1 MVLVKT
7 KQWSCKLC
15 GEKQSLLKEFG
26 RGSGADCRRHVQKLN
41 TLRGAMMEEQDSW
54 LLWKQMET
62 QKVPDNQMRHTQV
75 SCWSKYLD
83 KGEEADLIDRQNVSV
98 NMMDRKK
105 TNDSW
110 TCGQSTDSSR
120 VPGRTTDPGCG
131 GAWCAGFVS
140 EEWEEPVGRLSQMR
154 DGLPSCIDDIT
165 EATPLSRPQALRPGS
180 YMFDS
185 GDDFTFDL

>member
-1 MVLVKT
+1 MSQVFHVVRCFACQSFQVQQVKT

-15 GEKQSLLKEFG
+15 GEKQSLLK
-26 RGSGADCRRHVQKLN
+26 
-41 TLRGAMMEEQDSW
+41 
-54 LLWKQMET
+54 
-62 QKVPDNQMRHTQV
+62 MRHTQV